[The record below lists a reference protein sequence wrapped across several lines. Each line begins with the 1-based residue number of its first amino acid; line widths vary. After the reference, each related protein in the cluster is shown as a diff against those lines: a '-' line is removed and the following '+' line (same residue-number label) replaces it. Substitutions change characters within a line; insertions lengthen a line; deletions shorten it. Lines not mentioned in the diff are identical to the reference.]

1 MEVSVLTKKILFT
14 LILGLLLF
22 SAGLSFAEAARPTG
36 PDEGKMVSSEK
47 APEPKMVSVD
57 TNKDGKPD
65 RWEYHD
71 GNKVRVEADTN
82 FDGKVDEIAY
92 FEDGK
97 LVKGE
102 KDSDYDG
109 KMDKWINY

>member
-1 MEVSVLTKKILFT
+1 MLQRKVM
-14 LILGLLLF
+14 LGLV
-22 SAGLSFAEAARPTG
+22 AGLFFLSGGVSFA
-36 PDEGKMVSSEK
+36 DISSEK
-47 APEPKMVSVD
+47 TPEPKMVSVD
-57 TNKDGKPD
+57 TNKDAKPD
-65 RWEYHD
+65 RFEYHD
-71 GNKVRVEADTN
+71 GSKVRVEADTN

-92 FEDGK
+92 FEEGK